1 MSSSIETGFTQDYAL
16 FIIIL
21 ITLTINMLICNFIL
35 DESATAVTT
44 TTSSSSSVILACE
57 IPNNAS
63 VGQSFH
69 VKSPDGRYFE
79 VQVVS

>member
-1 MSSSIETGFTQDYAL
+1 
-16 FIIIL
+16 
-21 ITLTINMLICNFIL
+21 MLICNFIL

-44 TTSSSSSVILACE
+44 TTSSSSSSVILACE